1 MSIETEIKMEIFSKM
16 IATALN
22 IAVRQVE
29 NTLSLLNGGA
39 TIPFISRYRK
49 EATGGLDEV
58 QIGEIKERHDK
69 LTEIAKRKETI
80 LKTIEEQGKLTADL
94 KKRIETCWD
103 ATELEDIYLPY
114 KPKRKTRAEA
124 ARQKGLEPLATIL
137 MMQRENNLMAR
148 VRTFIKGDVKDEDD
162 ALKGARDIIAE
173 QVSEDERSRNQ
184 VRNQFSRQAIISSK
198 VVKGKEEE
206 AAKYKDYFDFSE
218 PLKRCTSH
226 RLLAIRR
233 GEAEGLLKVSISPDD
248 EECTERL
255 ERNYVRGNNECSQH
269 VKEAVRDAYKRL
281 LKPSIETEFAAL
293 SKEKADEE
301 AIRVFAGNL
310 RQLLLAPPLG
320 QKRVM
325 GIDPGYRTGCKV
337 VCLDAQGN
345 LLHNETIYPHPPKS
359 EHGISA
365 RKLTKLV
372 EQYAIEA
379 IAIGNGT
386 ASRETEAFV
395 TSQRY
400 DRKLQVFVVS
410 EDGASIYSASKIARE
425 EFPEYDVTVRGAVSI
440 GRRLMDPLAELVK
453 IDAKSIG
460 VGQYQHD
467 VDQTA
472 LKKSLDTTVE
482 SCVNSVGVNLN
493 TASRHLL
500 TYVSGLGP
508 TLAQN
513 IVDYRAENGAFSSRK
528 ELMKVPRMGAKA
540 FEQCAGFLRIPGAKN
555 PLDNSAVHPESYAV
569 VEHIAKDMKC
579 SVTDLIQNKELRSR
593 IDIKKYVTD
602 QVGLP
607 TLTDILAELEKPGR
621 DPRQAIKVFEFD
633 KNVKTIDDLKVGMTL
648 PGIVTNIT
656 NFGCFVDVGIKEN
669 GLVHVS
675 QLCREFVSDPTTV
688 VSIHQH
694 VQVKVIGIDMER
706 KRISMTMIMD

>member
-1 MSIETEIKMEIFSKM
+1 MEIFSKM

-22 IAVRQVE
+22 IAVHQVE

-58 QIGEIKERHDK
+58 QIGEIKERYDK
-69 LTEIAKRKETI
+69 LTDIAKRKETI
-80 LKTIEEQGKLTADL
+80 LKTIEEQGKLTNDL
-94 KKRIETCWD
+94 KKRIEACWD

-148 VRTFIKGDVKDEDD
+148 VRTFIKGEVKNEED

-184 VRNQFSRQAIISSK
+184 LRNQFSRQAIITSK

-233 GEAEGLLKVSISPDD
+233 GEAEGFLKVSISPDD
-248 EECTERL
+248 NECTERL
-255 ERNYVRGNNECSQH
+255 ERSYVRGNNECSQQ
-269 VKEAVRDAYKRL
+269 VKEAVLDAYKRL
-281 LKPSIETEFAAL
+281 LKPSIETEYAAL

-345 LLHNETIYPHPPKS
+345 LLHNEPIYPHPPKS
-359 EHGISA
+359 EHSLSA

-372 EQYAIEA
+372 EQYQIEA

-395 TSQRY
+395 TNQRY

-453 IDAKSIG
+453 IEAKSIG

-472 LKKSLDTTVE
+472 LKKSLDMTVD

-513 IVDYRAENGAFSSRK
+513 IVDYRTENGAFASRK
-528 ELMKVPRMGAKA
+528 ELMKIPRMGAKA

-579 SVTDLIQNKELRSR
+579 SVEDLIKNKELRNK
-593 IDIKKYVTD
+593 IDIKKYVSD
-602 QVGLP
+602 KVGLP
-607 TLTDILAELEKPGR
+607 TLTDIMAELEKPGR

-633 KNVKTIDDLKVGMTL
+633 KNVKTIDDLKEGMVL

-694 VQVKVIGIDMER
+694 VQVKVVNIDRER
-706 KRISMTMIMD
+706 KRIGMTMILD

>member
-1 MSIETEIKMEIFSKM
+1 MEIFSKM

-58 QIGEIKERHDK
+58 QIGEIKERYDK

-80 LKTIEEQGKLTADL
+80 LKTIEEQGKLTAEL
-94 KKRIETCWD
+94 KKRIESCWD

-148 VRTFIKGDVKDEDD
+148 VRTFIKGDVKDEED

-173 QVSEDERSRNQ
+173 QVNEDEHARNQ
-184 VRNQFSRQAIISSK
+184 LRNQFSRQAIITSK

-255 ERNYVRGNNECSQH
+255 ERNYVRGNNECSQQ

-281 LKPSIETEFAAL
+281 LKPSIETEFAAF

-372 EQYAIEA
+372 EQYQIEA

-395 TSQRY
+395 TNQRY

-513 IVDYRAENGAFSSRK
+513 IVDYRAENGAFTSRK
-528 ELMKVPRMGAKA
+528 QLMKVPRMGAKA

-579 SVTDLIQNKELRSR
+579 SVADLIQNKELRSK

-607 TLTDILAELEKPGR
+607 TLTDIMAELEKPGR

-633 KNVKTIDDLKVGMTL
+633 KNVKTIDDLKEGMTL

-669 GLVHVS
+669 GLVHIS
-675 QLCREFVSDPTTV
+675 QLCRQFVSDPTTI

-694 VQVKVIGIDMER
+694 VQVKVLSIDRER
-706 KRISMTMIMD
+706 KRIQLTMILD

>member
-1 MSIETEIKMEIFSKM
+1 MEIFSKM

-58 QIGEIKERHDK
+58 QIGEIKERYDK

-80 LKTIEEQGKLTADL
+80 LKTIEEQGKLTAEL
-94 KKRIETCWD
+94 KKRIESCWD

-114 KPKRKTRAEA
+114 KPKRKTRAEV

-148 VRTFIKGDVKDEDD
+148 VRTFIKGDVKDEED
-162 ALKGARDIIAE
+162 ALKGARDILAE
-173 QVSEDERSRNQ
+173 QVSEDEHARNQ
-184 VRNQFSRQAIISSK
+184 LRNQFSRQAIISSK

-255 ERNYVRGNNECSQH
+255 ERSYVRGNNECSQQ

-359 EHGISA
+359 EQGISA

-395 TSQRY
+395 TNQRY

-513 IVDYRAENGAFSSRK
+513 IVDYRAENGAFTSRK
-528 ELMKVPRMGAKA
+528 QLMKVPRMGAKA
-540 FEQCAGFLRIPGAKN
+540 FEQCAGFLRIPDAKN

-579 SVTDLIQNKELRSR
+579 SVEDLIKNKELRSQ

-607 TLTDILAELEKPGR
+607 TLTDIMAELEKPGR

-688 VSIHQH
+688 VNIHQH

-706 KRISMTMIMD
+706 KRISMTMILD

>member
-1 MSIETEIKMEIFSKM
+1 MEIFSKM

-58 QIGEIKERHDK
+58 QIGEIKERYDK

-80 LKTIEEQGKLTADL
+80 LKTIEEQGKLTAEL
-94 KKRIETCWD
+94 KKRIESCWD

-114 KPKRKTRAEA
+114 KPKRKTRAEV

-148 VRTFIKGDVKDEDD
+148 VRTFIKGDVKDEED
-162 ALKGARDIIAE
+162 ALKGARDILAE
-173 QVSEDERSRNQ
+173 QVSEDEHARNQ
-184 VRNQFSRQAIISSK
+184 LRNQFSRQAIISSK

-255 ERNYVRGNNECSQH
+255 ERSYVRGNNECSQQ

-281 LKPSIETEFAAL
+281 LKPSIENEFAAL

-359 EHGISA
+359 EQGISA

-395 TSQRY
+395 TNQRY

-513 IVDYRAENGAFSSRK
+513 IVDYRAENGAFTSRK
-528 ELMKVPRMGAKA
+528 QLMKVPRMGAKA
-540 FEQCAGFLRIPGAKN
+540 FEQCAGFLRIPDAKN

-579 SVTDLIQNKELRSR
+579 SVEDLIKNKELRSQ

-607 TLTDILAELEKPGR
+607 TLTDIMAELEKPGR

-706 KRISMTMIMD
+706 KRISMTMILD

>member
-1 MSIETEIKMEIFSKM
+1 
-16 IATALN
+16 
-22 IAVRQVE
+22 
-29 NTLSLLNGGA
+29 
-39 TIPFISRYRK
+39 
-49 EATGGLDEV
+49 
-58 QIGEIKERHDK
+58 
-69 LTEIAKRKETI
+69 
-80 LKTIEEQGKLTADL
+80 
-94 KKRIETCWD
+94 
-103 ATELEDIYLPY
+103 
-114 KPKRKTRAEA
+114 
-124 ARQKGLEPLATIL
+124 
-137 MMQRENNLMAR
+137 
-148 VRTFIKGDVKDEDD
+148 
-162 ALKGARDIIAE
+162 
-173 QVSEDERSRNQ
+173 
-184 VRNQFSRQAIISSK
+184 

-255 ERNYVRGNNECSQH
+255 ERSYVRGNNECSQH

-453 IDAKSIG
+453 IEAKSIG

-472 LKKSLDTTVE
+472 LKKSLDMTVE

-513 IVDYRAENGAFSSRK
+513 IVDYRAENGAFTSRK
-528 ELMKVPRMGAKA
+528 QLMKVPRMGAKA

-569 VEHIAKDMKC
+569 VESIAKDMKC
-579 SVTDLIQNKELRSR
+579 SVEDLIKNKELRNQ

-607 TLTDILAELEKPGR
+607 TLTDIMAELEKPGR
-621 DPRQAIKVFEFD
+621 DPRQAIQVFEFD
-633 KNVKTIDDLKVGMTL
+633 KNVKTIDDLKEGMVL

-669 GLVHVS
+669 GLVHIS
-675 QLCREFVSDPTTV
+675 QICREFISDPTTV

-694 VQVKVIGIDMER
+694 VQVKVVSIDRER
-706 KRISMTMIMD
+706 KRIGLTMILD